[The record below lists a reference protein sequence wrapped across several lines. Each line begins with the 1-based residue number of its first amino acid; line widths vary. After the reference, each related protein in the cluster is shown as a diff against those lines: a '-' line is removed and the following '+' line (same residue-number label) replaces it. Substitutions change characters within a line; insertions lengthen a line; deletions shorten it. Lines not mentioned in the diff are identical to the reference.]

1 MRRVAY
7 GVLASAVAGTLVWH
21 ELSQAGAERRHQA
34 PLGTERTC
42 HAYDGLPTGFAED
55 RFAGMVRVPA
65 GEFEPGSLEGY
76 ADERPAGRVRVP
88 AFWMD
93 RTEVTH
99 AQFAAFVAATG
110 YVTEAERQGGA
121 AVFVAPLAGKEVV
134 PDGWWRHVDGADWR
148 HPEGRDR
155 DVADRP
161 NEPVVNVTYADAMAY
176 ARWLGRTLPTEAQW
190 EWAARAGG
198 SAELLERE
206 PRADDGRPAANY
218 WQGVFPDVNTREDGY
233 AARAPVGCFPAN
245 GYGVHDLIG
254 NVWEWTREPYR
265 GPHQAH
271 GNGDPRPVRAS
282 MSAAAMHV
290 IKGGSFLC
298 AADYC
303 VRYRAAARHPH
314 DATLGATHLG
324 FRTVV
329 SGH

>member
-7 GVLASAVAGTLVWH
+7 GVLVSTLAGLSVWH
-21 ELSQAGAERRHQA
+21 GLSQAGMDRRHQP

-42 HAYDGLPTGFAED
+42 HAYDGLPTGFGED
-55 RFAGMVRVPA
+55 RLAGMVRVPT
-65 GEFEPGSLEGY
+65 GEFEPGSRQGY
-76 ADERPAGRVRVP
+76 ADERPAGRVAVA

-93 RTEVTH
+93 RTEVTR

-110 YVTEAERQGGA
+110 YVSEAEREGAA
-121 AVFVAPLAGKEVV
+121 AVFVAPRAGEVV
-134 PDGWWRHVDGADWR
+134 APNGWWRQVAGADWR
-148 HPEGRDR
+148 HPEGPDR
-155 DVADRP
+155 GVADGA

-198 SAELLERE
+198 RAESLERE
-206 PRADDGRPAANY
+206 PRADDGRPVANY
-218 WQGVFPDVNTREDGY
+218 WQGVFPDVNTREDGH

-245 GYGVHDLIG
+245 GYGLHDLIG
-254 NVWEWTREPYR
+254 NVWEWTRDAYR
-265 GPHQAH
+265 GPHQPH
-271 GNGDPRPVRAS
+271 GNGDPSTVRTPAP
-282 MSAAAMHV
+282 AAATHV

-314 DATLGATHLG
+314 DVTLGTTHVG
-324 FRTVV
+324 FRTVAPA
-329 SGH
+329 H